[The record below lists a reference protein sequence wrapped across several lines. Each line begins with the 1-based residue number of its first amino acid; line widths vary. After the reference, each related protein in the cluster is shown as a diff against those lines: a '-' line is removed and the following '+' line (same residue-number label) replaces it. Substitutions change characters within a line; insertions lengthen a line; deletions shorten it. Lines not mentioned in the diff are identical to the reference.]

1 MEACFSAPIRLPRV
15 SYASGYAEQALHELA
30 MREPGVSKLVS
41 VKGEPL
47 AAPAPAARGIQ
58 WLAVV

>member
-1 MEACFSAPIRLPRV
+1 
-15 SYASGYAEQALHELA
+15 

-41 VKGEPL
+41 LKVEPL
-47 AAPAPAARGIQ
+47 AAPARRPGIQ